1 MVVVTVVEGPAT
13 GVVVVVVVVVAVP
26 YVVGPTA
33 VADGTGVMVGK
44 GSVSRR
50 DGALRPLSIRGGLD
64 GDQSVQGKGRKVEHS
79 AEVAFDVLLFE
90 GSRFQSGKKLQA
102 KCSMAGLHDS
112 GLKNRSVPD
121 HQWAFDLSN
130 PGRRSPWRHILRIRA
145 NCIGSV
151 KYAKA

>member
-1 MVVVTVVEGPAT
+1 VVVVTVVEGPAT

-50 DGALRPLSIRGGLD
+50 DGALRLLSIRGGLD

-79 AEVAFDVLLFE
+79 AEVAFDVFLLE
-90 GSRFQSGKKLQA
+90 RSRFQAAKSFRRRARWRTKKTE
-102 KCSMAGLHDS
+102 
-112 GLKNRSVPD
+112 P
-121 HQWAFDLSN
+121 
-130 PGRRSPWRHILRIRA
+130 P
-145 NCIGSV
+145 
-151 KYAKA
+151 